1 MTFYC
6 ITHDCA
12 DFSRVFGVITI
23 WGDEGYIADC
33 GGVAYMIARGK
44 YEAVTKFGDDYT
56 IYDILDEASLLYP
69 TCDFNFERT
78 VDVEV

>member
-6 ITHDCA
+6 IVHDCA
-12 DFSRVFGVITI
+12 DYSEIYGIITI

-44 YEAVTKFGDDYT
+44 
-56 IYDILDEASLLYP
+56 
-69 TCDFNFERT
+69 R
-78 VDVEV
+78 

>member
-12 DFSRVFGVITI
+12 DFSRVYGVITV
-23 WGDEGYIADC
+23 WGDEEYIADC

-44 YEAVTKFGDDYT
+44 DEAVKKFGDDYT
-56 IYDILDEASLLYP
+56 IYDILDEASMLYP
-69 TCDFNFERT
+69 TCDFNFDSAIHLG
-78 VDVEV
+78 V